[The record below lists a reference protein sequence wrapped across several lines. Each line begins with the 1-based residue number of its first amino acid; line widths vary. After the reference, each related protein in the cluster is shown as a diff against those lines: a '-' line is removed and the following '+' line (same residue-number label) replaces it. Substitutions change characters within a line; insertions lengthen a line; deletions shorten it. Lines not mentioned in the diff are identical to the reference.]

1 MVDVTPLSLG
11 IEVTG
16 GIMSVVIPRNTS
28 LPVDR
33 TMAYTTEDDNQQ
45 TILFQIF
52 EGERSM
58 TKDNNL
64 LGKFELIDIP
74 ELDEDNLS

>member
-1 MVDVTPLSLG
+1 VTPLSLG